1 MRKTWQTLFNL
12 GQIYPGLNLASWCE
26 WAEWRGYKW
35 RLSQSVLVACEKD
48 CSSPI
53 CQYFTLCYFD
63 RCGWCGHF
71 VKLLLVVLQSF
82 KQSATG
88 SLTCFSSKSYSS
100 ESKETWGQPCSPTS
114 LEATYTISVWRE
126 GWASADHPSTVL
138 SPCNLA
144 SITYTRHMPL
154 SNPLIH
160 RITTNPFFAFIE
172 GFTWLCREL
181 LFLACLFTG
190 AKLDLSIKKE
200 RVPLNS
206 TRHCQ
211 IIFIPF
217 PVQLWSLALL
227 GCCCFVC
234 EPHAALSLCKDAF
247 SFLRTHTS
255 SHL

>member
-1 MRKTWQTLFNL
+1 MEKIAAL
-12 GQIYPGLNLASWCE
+12 P
-26 WAEWRGYKW
+26 
-35 RLSQSVLVACEKD
+35 SVNISLV
-48 CSSPI
+48 
-53 CQYFTLCYFD
+53 TLCYLWAENQLNSRCEFD
-63 RCGWCGHF
+63 RCGPCGGWGCNRRCSS
-71 VKLLLVVLQSF
+71 VLNKPLQVVF
-82 KQSATG
+82 
-88 SLTCFSSKSYSS
+88 SLKTYSS
-100 ESKETWGQPCSPTS
+100 ESKEVWGGPCSPVS
-114 LEATYTISVWRE
+114 LEDTYSISVWWE

-181 LFLACLFTG
+181 LFLACLFTST
-190 AKLDLSIKKE
+190 KLDLSIKKE

-206 TRHCQ
+206 TRYCQ

-217 PVQLWSLALL
+217 PAQPWLLALL

-234 EPHAALSLCKDAF
+234 ETHAILILRKDAF
-247 SFLRTHTS
+247 SFLTHTYTHKLS
-255 SHL
+255 FVSRNVSKSQCRRH